1 VTTRPDPADDPAI
14 ALEVR
19 QTIRTLEE
27 EVRKLNAAKIAL
39 PPRRLRPPAL
49 EPPRGMEINA
59 GQESGRAGDRRL
71 SLD

>member
-1 VTTRPDPADDPAI
+1 MTTRPDPADDPAI

-19 QTIRTLEE
+19 QTILMLEE
-27 EVRKLNAAKIAL
+27 EIRKLNAAETAL
-39 PPRRLRPPAL
+39 PPRRPHPPV
-49 EPPRGMEINA
+49 EPSRGMEINA